1 MNIASQS
8 SLRTILLCPGPVM
21 LSKAVQAAV
30 VGTNIGHREKEF
42 SDILRQSAAMLL
54 PVAGANNSYEVAF
67 VTGSGTAANETI
79 IAGFAA
85 LGPILVVSNGE
96 FGERLLEIARTH
108 SDTVDHLRFNWQ
120 EKIDLA
126 QLEQALQARPYK
138 LVLVVHHETST
149 GMLNPVAAIAASAH
163 QYGALVSVDAV
174 SSIGAETL
182 RASEWDIDILVG
194 VSGKALSG
202 MPGIG
207 ILIVKAAVLNLLTPS
222 FMGNHYLDLYKIFYF
237 MRTFGQ
243 TPNTPAVHVFVAL
256 HAALCELT
264 KKGLVAFQRG
274 IGARARLT
282 RYELTRLGL
291 GYASYEGATSQ
302 VITCVT
308 LPAFLHFSTL
318 AARLKD
324 KGIVIYNGKG
334 PLKDK
339 LFQIG
344 HIGALKKEDTLFAL
358 HQLDKLMT
366 ELRAPKPAIQDLD
379 NNYHET
385 MHGLA

>member
-1 MNIASQS
+1 
-8 SLRTILLCPGPVM
+8 
-21 LSKAVQAAV
+21 
-30 VGTNIGHREKEF
+30 
-42 SDILRQSAAMLL
+42 MLL
-54 PVAGANNSYEVAF
+54 PVAGANDSYEIAF

-79 IAGFAA
+79 IAGLAV
-85 LGPILVVSNGE
+85 LGPILVISNGE

-108 SDTVDHLRFNWQ
+108 GETVDHLRFNWQ
-120 EKIDLA
+120 EKIDLT
-126 QLEQALQARPYK
+126 QLEQALQMRPYK

-149 GMLNPVAAIAASAH
+149 GMLNPVAAIAALAH
-163 QYGALVSVDAV
+163 HYGALVSVDAV

-182 RASEWDIDILVG
+182 RACEWDIDILVG
-194 VSGKALSG
+194 ASGKALSG
-202 MPGIG
+202 MPGVG
-207 ILIVKAAVLNLLTPS
+207 ILIVKTAVLDLLAPS
-222 FMGNHYLDLYKIFYF
+222 SRGNHYLDLYKHFYF

-256 HAALCELT
+256 HAALSELT
-264 KKGLVAFQRG
+264 KKGLVAFQRE

-291 GYASYEGATSQ
+291 SYASYEGATSQ

-308 LPAFLHFSTL
+308 LPEFLHFATL
-318 AARLKD
+318 AARLKE

-344 HIGALKKEDTLFAL
+344 HIGALKKEDTLYAL

-366 ELRAPKPAIQDLD
+366 ELRAPESAIQELD
-379 NNYHET
+379 NDYHEALR
-385 MHGLA
+385 GLA

>member
-1 MNIASQS
+1 MNTASQP

-42 SDILRQSAAMLL
+42 SAILRLSAAMLL
-54 PVAGANNSYEVAF
+54 PVAGANDSYEIAF

-79 IAGFAA
+79 IAGLAA
-85 LGPILVVSNGE
+85 LGPILVISNGE

-108 SDTVDHLRFNWQ
+108 GETVDHLRFNWQ
-120 EKIDLA
+120 EKIDLT
-126 QLEQALQARPYK
+126 QLEQALQMRPYK

-149 GMLNPVAAIAASAH
+149 GMLNPVAAIAALAH
-163 QYGALVSVDAV
+163 HYGALVSVDAV

-182 RASEWDIDILVG
+182 RACEWDIDILG
-194 VSGKALSG
+194 ASGKALSG
-202 MPGIG
+202 MPGVG
-207 ILIVKAAVLNLLTPS
+207 ILIVKTAVLDLLAPS
-222 FMGNHYLDLYKIFYF
+222 SRGNHYLDLYKHFYF

-256 HAALCELT
+256 HAALSELT
-264 KKGLVAFQRG
+264 KKGLVAFQRE

-291 GYASYEGATSQ
+291 SYASYEGATSQ

-308 LPAFLHFSTL
+308 LPEFLHFATL
-318 AARLKD
+318 AARLKE

-344 HIGALKKEDTLFAL
+344 HIGALKKEDTLYAL

-366 ELRAPKPAIQDLD
+366 ELRAPEPAIQELD
-379 NNYHET
+379 NDYHEAL
-385 MHGLA
+385 HGLA